1 MAQEEL
7 VFCPQLEPEGD
18 LLPMTDLRMSSLQLS
33 SMGLLLAETM
43 QLGKVPVS
51 ESGDVYVRL
60 GEAPAS
66 S

>member
-18 LLPMTDLRMSSLQLS
+18 LLPMNDLRMSSLQLS

-51 ESGDVYVRL
+51 EQGDVHVRL